1 MPAIDSSPKTMVEG
15 ELSRLIRS
23 KNLREKAIVGLEEC
37 LDAKM
42 TMKNDEGKI
51 VEYTDFRTILGAITL
66 ILAYSDG
73 KPVERRE
80 IVTRNMTSLQDLQDK
95 AKKSPE
101 LRAAIEELLREMEK
115 PLETGFVAQASEHN
129 KDAN

>member
-1 MPAIDSSPKTMVEG
+1 MPAIDSSPKTLVEG
-15 ELSRLIRS
+15 ELSSLIRS
-23 KNLREKAIVGLEEC
+23 KNLRNKAIVGLEEC

-101 LRAAIEELLREMEK
+101 LRAAIEELLKDAEK
-115 PLETGFVAQASEHN
+115 PVRQVAKSGSN
-129 KDAN
+129 DVSTT